1 MSNCYLNKYCQ
12 LAFTAASSARLRSP
26 SNVLMAHST
35 SKRFIVIV
43 IERVK
48 STGNLNHQ
56 SIWWYRHGIFMV
68 FSKANTK
75 YTLQVLH
82 GSHLCST
89 ICKSSLAVNVVVSMQ
104 WHFSILTS
112 SINCVRE
119 PFNKD
124 FNNVI
129 MLTSSASERNSWH
142 LIKIGIWGMCAGK
155 CLVRYEVW

>member
-1 MSNCYLNKYCQ
+1 M
-12 LAFTAASSARLRSP
+12 
-26 SNVLMAHST
+26 
-35 SKRFIVIV
+35 
-43 IERVK
+43 K

-56 SIWWYRHGIFMV
+56 TIRWYRHGIFMV

-82 GSHLCST
+82 GSYLCST

-129 MLTSSASERNSWH
+129 MLTSSASEHNNWH

-155 CLVRYEVW
+155 CLVRYEVWKTWTYKALKKLIPPCTTLHLRISTCSFQYHWS